1 MVATNKKVVYAFH
14 FFEKRLVL
22 YFMGNI
28 KKIDSKCSIINH
40 KTSRSSLSF
49 QLADLLTLFILF
61 HALILVAHWECKL
74 PPLNGTGKDWE
85 LTTDFEKILAFSLA
99 RGFE

>member
-1 MVATNKKVVYAFH
+1 
-14 FFEKRLVL
+14 
-22 YFMGNI
+22 MGNI

-40 KTSRSSLSF
+40 KASRSSLSF

-74 PPLNGTGKDWE
+74 PPLNGTGKDYK
-85 LTTDFEKILAFSLA
+85 LKTDFEKILTFSLA
-99 RGFE
+99 REFDLVLSLGVTTPLITPVMGIS